1 MIEDLEKRIFI
12 VQKYF
17 ETGSCTLVQRQWR
30 LKFKE
35 KYAPS
40 YSIITSMV
48 LAFKKNG
55 CLNKEHKIE
64 RRVTKKRQEA
74 KKSIKIQ
81 LSANPS
87 LPLRILSQS
96 NNISP
101 SLART
106 IVKEDLGLKS
116 MKMTYCQK
124 LFPPDYEKR
133 VDFANYF
140 KKLPKNT
147 SSKIIF
153 TDETNFYLTA
163 TINKQNDRFWSKTKA
178 YSGIEKPLHDQKL
191 LVFCAISAKKIYG
204 PYYFDEKVNGANYLD
219 MLKNWFWPKH

>member
-1 MIEDLEKRIFI
+1 MIKDLEKRIFI

-17 ETGSCTLVQRQWR
+17 ETGSCTLVQRQWK

-35 KYAPS
+35 KSAPS

-64 RRVTKKRQEA
+64 RGVTKKRQEA

-106 IVKEDLGLKS
+106 IAKQDLGLKS
-116 MKMTYCQK
+116 MKATYSQE

-140 KKLPKNT
+140 KKLSKNT
-147 SSKIIF
+147 SSHLIISN
-153 TDETNFYLTA
+153 EVYFYSTA
-163 TINKQNDRFWSKTKA
+163 SINEQNDRFWSKTKA
-178 YSGIEKPLHDQKL
+178 YSGIEKPLHDPKFSFFVKFPSKKIMDHTTSL
-191 LVFCAISAKKIYG
+191 KRLPVPITYICLKNVFCLYI
-204 PYYFDEKVNGANYLD
+204 
-219 MLKNWFWPKH
+219 